1 MHVFSGIQDFFTTR
15 LLAKSDLIHLFE
27 VWFTLKILRLFGS
40 VGGKPKNRLGN
51 RSVGYPQ
58 AQEPCGG
65 YTRHGRERYQEQ
77 KL

>member
-1 MHVFSGIQDFFTTR
+1 MQDVKTNHSKDNRTQSTEEIYPAGTSARF
-15 LLAKSDLIHLFE
+15 I
-27 VWFTLKILRLFGS
+27 S